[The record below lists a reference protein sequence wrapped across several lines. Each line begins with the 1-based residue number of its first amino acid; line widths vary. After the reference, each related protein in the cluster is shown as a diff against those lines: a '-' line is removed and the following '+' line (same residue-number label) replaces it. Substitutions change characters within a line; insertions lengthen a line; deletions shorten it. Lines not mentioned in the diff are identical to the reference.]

1 MRFDMRRVKNMC
13 IQTKPK
19 SFLLGLLRPWIH
31 GRIYYAKYCFL
42 ISEVGVLL
50 APGESVRVQE
60 E

>member
-1 MRFDMRRVKNMC
+1 MRVDLGQVEKIC

-42 ISEVGVLL
+42 ISEVGVLP
-50 APGESVRVQE
+50 APEESVQVQE